1 MALYL
6 TNHVSYKHCHNYYRP
21 TFAWLDNF
29 TNCLP
34 FRTYLPM
41 DEQNAMKFPTKEQW
55 LSAWES
61 AHSVYAS
68 DPDPSENH
76 LCRALLWQANRVC
89 WGEVLK

>member
-1 MALYL
+1 
-6 TNHVSYKHCHNYYRP
+6 
-21 TFAWLDNF
+21 
-29 TNCLP
+29 
-34 FRTYLPM
+34 M
-41 DEQNAMKFPTKEQW
+41 DEQQTMKFPTKEQW

-89 WGEVLK
+89 WGGVLK

>member
-1 MALYL
+1 M
-6 TNHVSYKHCHNYYRP
+6 
-21 TFAWLDNF
+21 DN
-29 TNCLP
+29 
-34 FRTYLPM
+34 
-41 DEQNAMKFPTKEQW
+41 QNEMRFPAKEQW